1 MPKEQSAQSHAAWDP
16 IFHFFLMPLFLANL
30 INAFVQTVRAW
41 PRDSYG
47 HLWSVVMAAALIV
60 LCFRVRI
67 YGLASQDRIIRLE
80 ERVRI
85 AALVPRADA
94 HKLTTRQ
101 LIALRFAS
109 DAELPAL
116 VSRTL
121 AENLDPKSIKQS
133 ITSWRPDYQRI

>member
-30 INAFVQTVRAW
+30 IYAVVQTVRAW

-47 HLWSVVMAAALIV
+47 HLWSVVIAVALIV
-60 LCFRVRI
+60 LCARLRI
-67 YGLASQDRIIRLE
+67 YGLANQDRIIRLE

-94 HKLTTRQ
+94 HKLTTGQ

-133 ITSWRPDYQRI
+133 ITAWRPDYQRI